1 MTPGDATQETVLAV
15 AFVIESSL
23 SVYQQWGLILRDYLT
38 CILKRLADAY
48 SSARVCTS
56 RQLSDVMYD
65 LYSQMRIAFVTYGPG
80 DMPHS
85 PLLCKRFFVDHQLV
99 FKEIKDSLGK
109 LGFGQANTGGDKGMA
124 ALEAHVAAL
133 EVRIYLADH
142 SPIRNFRVP

>member
-1 MTPGDATQETVLAV
+1 MTPGDATQETILAV
-15 AFVIESSL
+15 AFIIESSL

-38 CILKRLADAY
+38 FILKRLADAY
-48 SSARVCTS
+48 SGARVCAS
-56 RQLSDVMYD
+56 RYHGVCVSHNLR
-65 LYSQMRIAFVTYGPG
+65 SQMRIAFVTYGPG

-99 FKEIKDSLGK
+99 FKEMKDSPGK

-133 EVRIYLADH
+133 EVRIICLADYFV
-142 SPIRNFRVP
+142 I